1 MHPVRKL
8 GERSQQRGYG
18 NYQEAYTT
26 TETCMG
32 EQAWRVTIRDNETAM
47 LGASDTHTSKKKAV
61 KQAAERLLAQ
71 LLIAQFIAQ

>member
-1 MHPVRKL
+1 MHPISKL

-18 NYQEAYTT
+18 NYKEAYTT

-47 LGASDTHTSKKKAV
+47 VGASDTHGSKKQAS

-71 LLIAQFIAQ
+71 FIAQ